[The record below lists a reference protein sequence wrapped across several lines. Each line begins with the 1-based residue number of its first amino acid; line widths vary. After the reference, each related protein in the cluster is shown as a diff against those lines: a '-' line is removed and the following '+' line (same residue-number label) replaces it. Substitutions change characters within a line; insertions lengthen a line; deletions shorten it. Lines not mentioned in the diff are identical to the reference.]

1 MKVKIKARVNKSFE
15 RDNVVAIE
23 KKQFHI
29 FLTDAEG
36 NIYVYELDDVER
48 IEVSV

>member
-15 RDNVVAIE
+15 RTDVVAIE

-29 FLTDAEG
+29 FLTDSEG
-36 NIYVYELDDVER
+36 NIYVYELDDVEK
-48 IEVSV
+48 IEVEL